1 MKFLAG
7 NAFHM
12 ELLTMVLLWTI
23 GNMVERQSSMAQQVR
38 NSSKGS
44 GDNDAEDYD
53 VEDGDA
59 EAATGK
65 RQKV

>member
-1 MKFLAG
+1 
-7 NAFHM
+7 
-12 ELLTMVLLWTI
+12 MVVLWTI